1 MESMLILGEMA
12 MIDGEEA
19 EQSRTE
25 QGKQR
30 ALTKGRLPA
39 DSPALPLASPAL
51 ICSHPLASN
60 VTGCALLALLPP
72 CGAACG
78 QLFLPAPSRSPISA
92 AVKCLQCQ
100 MTTAMQRFASRSA
113 GHAPAPHLQINKSG
127 RTQFNTLKPFCP
139 LPATAPQHPQT
150 LHFRACTRTPS
161 KRSSKSGRCDRPGV
175 TAACSRWCGAYAP
188 PSTPLQLDRLALEHA
203 STSQRC
209 GGHRPVC

>member
-1 MESMLILGEMA
+1 MR
-12 MIDGEEA
+12 DGEEA
-19 EQSRTE
+19 EQRTE

-113 GHAPAPHLQINKSG
+113 GRTPAPHLQINKSG
-127 RTQFNTLKPFCP
+127 RTQFNVLKPFCP

-150 LHFRACTRTPS
+150 LHFRAGHKDS
-161 KRSSKSGRCDRPGV
+161 LEEIVKV
-175 TAACSRWCGAYAP
+175 W
-188 PSTPLQLDRLALEHA
+188 PLQSPRSDSRLFSLVRRLCTTVHTSAIGSACARAREHIPA
-203 STSQRC
+203 SRRS
-209 GGHRPVC
+209 